1 MIIKVTYDKETGN
14 LEIDNDIKSILI
26 EKNAIVDT
34 QAELSFEISVDT
46 TQYERDNM
54 FDTLPE
60 NII

>member
-1 MIIKVTYDKETGN
+1 MIIKVTYNKETGN
-14 LEIDNDIKSILI
+14 LEIDNDIKSILV

-34 QAELSFEISVDT
+34 QAELSFEIAVET

-54 FDTLPE
+54 FDVFPE